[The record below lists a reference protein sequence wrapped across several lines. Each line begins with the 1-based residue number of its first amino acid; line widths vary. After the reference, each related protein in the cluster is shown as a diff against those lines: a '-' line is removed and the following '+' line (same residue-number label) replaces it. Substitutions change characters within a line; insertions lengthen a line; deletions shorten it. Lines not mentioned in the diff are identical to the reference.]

1 MIPWDQTQIST
12 WSACR
17 FYSRN
22 GAGRSLFS
30 DSTSRAQ
37 DLTLCSNSSE
47 TGSFPESSFR
57 HQKSQ
62 LSESER
68 SYESTLTLV
77 MFEMGRKVPVE
88 AFLICHFPLNNAS
101 MLLLQIL
108 ALTSPEMWKGNS
120 TMTCRRLSTPWKCR
134 FSSSDQS
141 KGYLT
146 AVLKQ
151 NLFRTFHAVKD
162 KFRVSLQCVP
172 KCNVAVWMDRSTEG
186 VGLQPFMLWNLFL
199 LGVVAWRYVL
209 GLRNCFSNL
218 KEEKVIVDY

>member
-1 MIPWDQTQIST
+1 MIPWDQTQISM
-12 WSACR
+12 WSACH
-17 FYSRN
+17 FYRRN

-47 TGSFPESSFR
+47 TGSFPESNFC

-108 ALTSPEMWKGNS
+108 ALTSPQMWKGNS
-120 TMTCRRLSTPWKCR
+120 TMTCRRLSMPWKCR

-162 KFRVSLQCVP
+162 KFRVSLQMCSQVQRGCVDGQEYWRGWTP
-172 KCNVAVWMDRSTEG
+172 TIYAVEPLPAWCGSLKMCAWAQKL
-186 VGLQPFMLWNLFL
+186 LQ
-199 LGVVAWRYVL
+199 
-209 GLRNCFSNL
+209 
-218 KEEKVIVDY
+218 